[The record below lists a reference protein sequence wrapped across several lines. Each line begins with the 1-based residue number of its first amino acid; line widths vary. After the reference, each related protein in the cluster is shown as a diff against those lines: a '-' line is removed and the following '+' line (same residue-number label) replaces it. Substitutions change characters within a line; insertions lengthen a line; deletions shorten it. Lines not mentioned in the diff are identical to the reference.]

1 VNRCGSK
8 FHLRVSF
15 VEEEGASGL
24 EPLTIGYIGCAAFA
38 ALIFL
43 RTPIAYAMAV
53 VGTLGLFS
61 VYDLSA
67 VFKFVPFEMFSQTS
81 SFTLASLPLFLLMGY
96 LAFHA
101 DLATDSY
108 EAAKAW
114 FGRVPGGL
122 AVGTVYA
129 CAIFGACSG
138 SSLAT
143 CAVFSKM
150 SVPEMIKAGYNR
162 KLSLGV
168 VAAGGGLDV
177 LIPPS
182 IIMVVYGV
190 MTETSIGKL
199 LIAGILPGIVYAC
212 IFAVAIAGAC
222 WWKPELAPPFRNI
235 DTSWRAKWAA
245 VRNLW
250 AVAALFILVLGAI
263 YAGWATPDEAAAVG
277 VVGAAVLLA
286 YRRRFSWTAVK
297 GATIDSAKAS
307 AMIFLLLGCAGI
319 FAKFM
324 SVTGVIAR
332 LTQSVMDMALPFW
345 GLMGCL
351 ILLYLVLGCFLDAI
365 SMMLLTM
372 PLVSPIITA
381 HGQSLVWFG
390 VFISMMVVIGAVTP
404 PLGLNCYVMKAA
416 MGNDVQLNEIFAGA
430 LPFVFL
436 MLVIAIIIAAFP
448 QLSLW
453 LPQMMAGR

>member
-1 VNRCGSK
+1 
-8 FHLRVSF
+8 
-15 VEEEGASGL
+15 L
-24 EPLTIGYIGCAAFA
+24 EPLTIGYLGFAAFV

-43 RTPIAYAMAV
+43 RTPIAYAMAI
-53 VGTLGLFS
+53 VGALGLLS
-61 VYDLSA
+61 VYDVAA

-96 LAFHA
+96 LAYYA
-101 DLATDSY
+101 DLAGDSY

-150 SVPEMIKAGYNR
+150 SVPEMIRAGYNR

-212 IFAVAIAGAC
+212 IFAVAIAAAC
-222 WWKPELAPPFRNI
+222 WWKPDLAPRI
-235 DTSWRAKWAA
+235 RSVDTSWRAKWDAA
-245 VRNLW
+245 RKLW
-250 AVAALFILVLGAI
+250 GVVALFVLVLGAI

-277 VVGAAVLLA
+277 VVGAAALLA
-286 YRRRFSWTAVK
+286 WRGRFSWAAVK

-324 SVTGVIAR
+324 SVTGVIAT
-332 LTQSVMDMALPFW
+332 LTKWVMDSGFPFW
-345 GLMGCL
+345 GLMAGL
-351 ILLYLVLGCFLDAI
+351 IVLYLVLGCFLDAI

-372 PLVSPIITA
+372 PLVAPLITA

-416 MGNDVQLNEIFAGA
+416 MGKEVELNEIFAGA
-430 LPFVFL
+430 LPFVVL
-436 MLVIAIIIAAFP
+436 MLLIAIIIAAFP
-448 QLSLW
+448 GLSLW
-453 LPQMMAGR
+453 LPNMMMGR

>member
-1 VNRCGSK
+1 MD
-8 FHLRVSF
+8 
-15 VEEEGASGL
+15 
-24 EPLTIGYIGCAAFA
+24 PLTIGYLGCVAFVV
-38 ALIFL
+38 LVFL
-43 RTPIAYAMAV
+43 RVPIAYAMAI
-53 VGTLGLFS
+53 VGTLGLFA
-61 VYDLSA
+61 VYDARA

-81 SFTLASLPLFLLMGY
+81 SFTLAALPLFLLMGY
-96 LAFHA
+96 LAYHA
-101 DLATDSY
+101 DLARDSY

-122 AVGTVYA
+122 AVGTVYG

-143 CAVFSKM
+143 CAVFSKI
-150 SVPEMIKAGYNR
+150 SVPEMIRSGYDR

-190 MTETSIGKL
+190 MTETSIGQL
-199 LIAGILPGIVYAC
+199 LIAGILPGILYAC
-212 IFAVAIAGAC
+212 IFAVAIAAAC
-222 WWKPELAPPFRNI
+222 WWKPGLAPSIRDL

-250 AVAALFILVLGAI
+250 AVVALFALVLGAI

-277 VVGAAVLLA
+277 VVGAGLLLA
-286 YRRRFSWTAVK
+286 HRRRFSWATVK

-307 AMIFLLLGCAGI
+307 AMIFLLLGAAAI
-319 FAKFM
+319 FAKFL
-324 SVTGVIAR
+324 SVTGVIATATKAVVD
-332 LTQSVMDMALPFW
+332 LGLPFW
-345 GLMGCL
+345 GLVAGLMV
-351 ILLYLVLGCFLDAI
+351 LYVVLGCFIDAI
-365 SMMLLTM
+365 SMMILTM
-372 PLVSPIITA
+372 PFVAPLITA

-390 VFISMMVVIGAVTP
+390 VFISMMVVIGAITP

-416 MGNDVQLNEIFAGA
+416 MGRDVELNEIFAGA
-430 LPFVFL
+430 APFVAL

-448 QLSLW
+448 AISLW
-453 LPQMMAGR
+453 LPGMMAGR